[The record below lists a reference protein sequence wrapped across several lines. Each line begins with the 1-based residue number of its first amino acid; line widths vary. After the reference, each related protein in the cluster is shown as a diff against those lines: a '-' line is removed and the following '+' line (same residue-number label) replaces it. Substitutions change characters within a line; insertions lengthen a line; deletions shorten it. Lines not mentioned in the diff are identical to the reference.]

1 MEVAKGPDDTAD
13 QEFRRIVEMYQTSL
27 LRMCSAQ
34 LQDSVLAEDAVQ
46 ETFIKIYRS
55 LPSFKKE
62 SGEKAWIM
70 KIAVNTCRDMR
81 RSKWFRYVDRRVT
94 PDSLPDEQATIEET
108 DDELTS
114 AILNL
119 SQKLREVVM
128 LFYYQDM
135 KLNEIAEILAIPVS
149 TVASRLSR
157 ARKKLKDALERSDFD
172 D

>member
-135 KLNEIAEILAIPVS
+135 KLNEIAEILAVTVS

-157 ARKKLKDALERSDFD
+157 ARKKLKDALERSDYD

>member
-135 KLNEIAEILAIPVS
+135 KLNEIAEILAVTVS

>member
-135 KLNEIAEILAIPVS
+135 KLNEIAEILAVPVS

>member
-1 MEVAKGPDDTAD
+1 
-13 QEFRRIVEMYQTSL
+13 
-27 LRMCSAQ
+27 
-34 LQDSVLAEDAVQ
+34 
-46 ETFIKIYRS
+46 
-55 LPSFKKE
+55 
-62 SGEKAWIM
+62 M

-81 RSKWFRYVDRRVT
+81 RSKWFRDVDRRVT
-94 PDSLPDEQATIEET
+94 PDTLPDEQATIEET
-108 DDELTS
+108 DDDLSS

-157 ARKKLKDALERSDFD
+157 ARKKLKDALERSDYD

>member
-34 LQDSVLAEDAVQ
+34 LQDSVLAEDAMQ

-62 SGEKAWIM
+62 GNEKAWIM

-94 PDSLPDEQATIEET
+94 PDTLPDEQATIEET
-108 DDELTS
+108 DDDLSS

-135 KLNEIAEILAIPVS
+135 KLNEIAEILAVSVS

-157 ARKKLKDALERSDFD
+157 ARKKLKDALERSDYD

>member
-1 MEVAKGPDDTAD
+1 
-13 QEFRRIVEMYQTSL
+13 
-27 LRMCSAQ
+27 
-34 LQDSVLAEDAVQ
+34 
-46 ETFIKIYRS
+46 YRS

-135 KLNEIAEILAIPVS
+135 KLNEIAEILAVPVS

-157 ARKKLKDALERSDFD
+157 ARKKL
-172 D
+172 